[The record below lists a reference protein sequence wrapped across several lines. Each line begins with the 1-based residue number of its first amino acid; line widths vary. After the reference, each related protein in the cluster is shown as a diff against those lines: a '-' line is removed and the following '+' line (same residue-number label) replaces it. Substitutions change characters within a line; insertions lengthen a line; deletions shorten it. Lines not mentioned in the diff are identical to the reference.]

1 MPGLLVQPGPLG
13 HKKTKTVLPNR
24 LRSIRLISMYLYIRL
39 NFRLCNINF
48 ISFYI
53 KQDLAFI

>member
-13 HKKTKTVLPNR
+13 HKKAKTVLPKG
-24 LRSIRLISMYLYIRL
+24 LRSIRLVPMYLYIRL

-48 ISFYI
+48 RSFYI